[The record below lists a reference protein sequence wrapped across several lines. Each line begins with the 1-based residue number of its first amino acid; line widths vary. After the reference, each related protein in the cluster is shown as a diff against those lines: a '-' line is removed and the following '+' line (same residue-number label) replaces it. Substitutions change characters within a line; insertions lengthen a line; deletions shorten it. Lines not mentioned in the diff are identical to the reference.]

1 MRAALIRAFG
11 EPTEVLELADVP
23 EPSGPAAGEVL
34 VGVEYAPISMNDLY
48 VIQGAFPV
56 RPSLPS
62 VVGNEGVGRVLAV
75 GSGVEH
81 LKVGDRVLIPLYAFI
96 SWRERL
102 VVPATG
108 LFSLPEAEPQQ
119 LAMLGINPPTA
130 SLLLDEA
137 SDLKPGDWIVQNA
150 ANSGVGRSL
159 IAIAKA
165 RGMKTINLVRRPEL
179 IPELQ
184 AVGGDLVV
192 VDEDGALDKIRAA
205 VGNGR
210 VPLAIDGVAGKSSAM
225 IAGALS
231 EHGIFV
237 VYAYMGG
244 GPVAINP
251 FDLIVKRI
259 VVKGFFL
266 NHPDIEPKIHAA
278 LRETVPLV
286 ASGAIQVPIAATYP
300 LSSLREAVLKGASRP
315 SRNDLSGC
323 RTRDPR
329 TDHRGIGDRRCWRL
343 VWHAVR
349 RRAAWLTSRIR
360 RLRPTVLAR
369 TLMHRT
375 PSIPHRHARWL

>member
-1 MRAALIRAFG
+1 VLIKAFG
-11 EPTEVLELADVP
+11 EPAEVLELADVP

-34 VGVEYAPISMNDLY
+34 VGVEYAPININDLY

-62 VVGNEGVGRVLAV
+62 VVVNEGVGRVLAV

-81 LKVGDRVLIPLYAFI
+81 LKVGDRVLIPLYAF

-108 LFSLPEAEPQQ
+108 LFSLPEADPQQ

-137 SDLKPGDWIVQNA
+137 SDLKPGDWVVQNP

-165 RGMKTINLVRRPEL
+165 RGIKTINLVRRPEL

-184 AVGGDLVV
+184 AIGGDLVV
-192 VDEDGALDKIRAA
+192 VDEDGALDQIRAA
-205 VGNGR
+205 IGTGR
-210 VPLAIDGVAGKSSAM
+210 VPLAVDGVAGKSSAK

-237 VYAYMGG
+237 VYAFMGG
-244 GPVAINP
+244 GPVVI
-251 FDLIVKRI
+251 DLIVKRV

-278 LRETVPLV
+278 LRETAPLV

-300 LSSLREAVLKGASRP
+300 LSSLREAVLHAQRGGKVLL
-315 SRNDLSGC
+315 DL
-323 RTRDPR
+323 
-329 TDHRGIGDRRCWRL
+329 RG
-343 VWHAVR
+343 
-349 RRAAWLTSRIR
+349 T
-360 RLRPTVLAR
+360 T
-369 TLMHRT
+369 
-375 PSIPHRHARWL
+375 

>member
-1 MRAALIRAFG
+1 MRAALMKAFG
-11 EPTEVLELADVP
+11 EPTEVLELADLP

-34 VGVEYAPISMNDLY
+34 VGVEYAPINMNDLY

-56 RPSLPS
+56 RRSLPS

-81 LKVGDRVLIPLYAFI
+81 LKVGDRVLIPLYAF

-137 SDLKPGDWIVQNA
+137 SDLKPGDWVVQNA

-159 IAIAKA
+159 IAIAKV
-165 RGMKTINLVRRPEL
+165 RGLKTINLVRRPEL
-179 IPELQ
+179 VPELQ
-184 AVGGDLVV
+184 AIGGDLVV
-192 VDEDGALDKIRAA
+192 VDEEGALDRIRAA
-205 VGNGR
+205 IGTGR
-210 VPLAIDGVAGKSSAM
+210 VPLAIDGVAGKSA
-225 IAGALS
+225 AAFS

-251 FDLIVKRI
+251 FDLIVKRV

-278 LRETVPLV
+278 LRKTLPLV

-300 LSSLREAVLKGASRP
+300 LSALREAVLHAQRGGKVLL
-315 SRNDLSGC
+315 DL
-323 RTRDPR
+323 
-329 TDHRGIGDRRCWRL
+329 RG
-343 VWHAVR
+343 
-349 RRAAWLTSRIR
+349 T
-360 RLRPTVLAR
+360 T
-369 TLMHRT
+369 
-375 PSIPHRHARWL
+375 

>member
-1 MRAALIRAFG
+1 MRAALITAFG
-11 EPTEVLELADVP
+11 ERPEMLELADVP
-23 EPSGPAAGEVL
+23 EPPGPAAGEVL
-34 VGVEYAPISMNDLY
+34 VGVEYAPINMNDLY
-48 VIQGAFPV
+48 VIQGVFPV

-81 LKVGDRVLIPLYAFI
+81 LKVGDQVLIPLYAF

-137 SDLKPGDWIVQNA
+137 SDLKPGDWIIQNA

-192 VDEDGALDKIRAA
+192 VDEAA
-205 VGNGR
+205 RSTRSGQ
-210 VPLAIDGVAGKSSAM
+210 PS
-225 IAGALS
+225 
-231 EHGIFV
+231 
-237 VYAYMGG
+237 
-244 GPVAINP
+244 
-251 FDLIVKRI
+251 
-259 VVKGFFL
+259 
-266 NHPDIEPKIHAA
+266 
-278 LRETVPLV
+278 ETVAYRSP
-286 ASGAIQVPIAATYP
+286 STE
-300 LSSLREAVLKGASRP
+300 LRARLP
-315 SRNDLSGC
+315 S
-323 RTRDPR
+323 
-329 TDHRGIGDRRCWRL
+329 
-343 VWHAVR
+343 
-349 RRAAWLTSRIR
+349 
-360 RLRPTVLAR
+360 
-369 TLMHRT
+369 
-375 PSIPHRHARWL
+375 PS